1 MNRVCTAD
9 SREICRT
16 CRLRVVEA
24 KEMGIECYVCN
35 RWSHAKCEK
44 ITKEEFNVLGKKNSS
59 FRWMCE
65 TCRDQDI
72 GTKIER
78 LLMTVVGVKKEI
90 TQMKEQLL
98 ETVERSLM
106 EKVDELTTKTCQRMQ
121 EEINELKDTT
131 EDIKNEV
138 LRMKKA
144 QIDMRNNIPEEIK
157 KSEERT
163 EKRMVE
169 LIKENRGTEGKQ
181 LEEVKMEFINEGL
194 REIWKEKETEIRM
207 FEKID
212 ARIEQMEKVQ
222 RKKNVV
228 VYNLPES
235 EEEQARDRYKE
246 DEIAC
251 RKIFEVME
259 MENIEQ
265 KQLIRLG
272 KREEHK
278 IRPVLVKL
286 KDEEAAKDVLVRAK
300 RLRFSEQ
307 YAGVFISKDLSRAER
322 EREKNLR
329 KELKELRKNE
339 TEEEWYKIKNGK
351 IVKERIER
359 RGRGRNWRGYRGGR
373 RDLEWKGERE
383 GGRRRWWWGKGQ
395 KCT

>member
-1 MNRVCTAD
+1 
-9 SREICRT
+9 
-16 CRLRVVEA
+16 
-24 KEMGIECYVCN
+24 
-35 RWSHAKCEK
+35 
-44 ITKEEFNVLGKKNSS
+44 
-59 FRWMCE
+59 
-65 TCRDQDI
+65 
-72 GTKIER
+72 
-78 LLMTVVGVKKEI
+78 
-90 TQMKEQLL
+90 
-98 ETVERSLM
+98 M
-106 EKVDELTTKTCQRMQ
+106 EKVDELMTKTCQRMQ

-169 LIKENRGTEGKQ
+169 LIKEKRGTEGKQ

-212 ARIEQMEKVQ
+212 ATIEQMEKVQ

-228 VYNLPES
+228 IYNLPES

-272 KREEHK
+272 KREEYK

-286 KDEEAAKDVLVRAK
+286 KDEEAAKEVLVRAK

-329 KELKELRKNE
+329 KELKELRENE

-351 IVKERIER
+351 IVKERMKGEDEVETGEAIEEEEGLR
-359 RGRGRNWRGYRGGR
+359 VKGRKGR
-373 RDLEWKGERE
+373 RKEKTVMRERTKMYI
-383 GGRRRWWWGKGQ
+383 GLKITNGK
-395 KCT
+395 KIKEI

>member
-1 MNRVCTAD
+1 
-9 SREICRT
+9 
-16 CRLRVVEA
+16 
-24 KEMGIECYVCN
+24 
-35 RWSHAKCEK
+35 
-44 ITKEEFNVLGKKNSS
+44 
-59 FRWMCE
+59 
-65 TCRDQDI
+65 
-72 GTKIER
+72 
-78 LLMTVVGVKKEI
+78 
-90 TQMKEQLL
+90 
-98 ETVERSLM
+98 
-106 EKVDELTTKTCQRMQ
+106 
-121 EEINELKDTT
+121 
-131 EDIKNEV
+131 
-138 LRMKKA
+138 
-144 QIDMRNNIPEEIK
+144 
-157 KSEERT
+157 
-163 EKRMVE
+163 MVE
-169 LIKENRGTEGKQ
+169 LIKEKIGIEGKQ

-194 REIWKEKETEIRM
+194 REICKEKETEIRM

-272 KREEHK
+272 KREEYK

-286 KDEEAAKDVLVRAK
+286 KDEEAAKEVLVRAK

-329 KELKELRKNE
+329 KELKELRENE

-373 RDLEWKGERE
+373 RDLE
-383 GGRRRWWWGKGQ
+383 
-395 KCT
+395 

>member
-1 MNRVCTAD
+1 
-9 SREICRT
+9 
-16 CRLRVVEA
+16 
-24 KEMGIECYVCN
+24 
-35 RWSHAKCEK
+35 
-44 ITKEEFNVLGKKNSS
+44 
-59 FRWMCE
+59 
-65 TCRDQDI
+65 
-72 GTKIER
+72 
-78 LLMTVVGVKKEI
+78 
-90 TQMKEQLL
+90 
-98 ETVERSLM
+98 
-106 EKVDELTTKTCQRMQ
+106 
-121 EEINELKDTT
+121 
-131 EDIKNEV
+131 
-138 LRMKKA
+138 
-144 QIDMRNNIPEEIK
+144 
-157 KSEERT
+157 
-163 EKRMVE
+163 
-169 LIKENRGTEGKQ
+169 
-181 LEEVKMEFINEGL
+181 
-194 REIWKEKETEIRM
+194 M

-212 ARIEQMEKVQ
+212 AKIEQMEKVQ

-228 VYNLPES
+228 VYDLPES

-246 DEIAC
+246 DEIDY

-286 KDEEAAKDVLVRAK
+286 KDEEAAKEVLVRAK

-329 KELKELRKNE
+329 KELKELRENE

-351 IVKERIER
+351 IVKER
-359 RGRGRNWRGYRGGR
+359 RGWGRNWRGYRGGR

-383 GGRRRWWWGKGQ
+383 GGRRRRWWGKGQ